1 MVSDNAKGEKT
12 MSKETA
18 KAFLTAFRQK
28 EPDEAFVNRF
38 REVQSDD
45 ERLALY
51 VEAAA
56 AAGCDLTAADIRD
69 ALEELD
75 AERKAKTQEAVQDLQ
90 ALKDDDVE
98 KVAGGFYYIG
108 EKDGQTHQKIEGECV
123 NDFTDDDCTL
133 QDACHV
139 FSNLY
144 YDCDNT
150 YYADACSW
158 GDYVENGVNTKSHW

>member
-1 MVSDNAKGEKT
+1 MSTEAAKKYLLEI
-12 MSKETA
+12 
-18 KAFLTAFRQK
+18 RQG
-28 EPDEAFVNRF
+28 EPDEAFAKRF
-38 REVQSDD
+38 REARSDD
-45 ERLALY
+45 ERFALY
-51 VEAAA
+51 AEA
-56 AAGCDLTAADIRD
+56 AAGCDVTASDLRA

-90 ALKDDDVE
+90 ALGDDDVE

-150 YYADACSW
+150 YYADDCSW

>member
-1 MVSDNAKGEKT
+1 
-12 MSKETA
+12 MSKEKA
-18 KAFLTAFRQK
+18 KEFLIAFRQG
-28 EPDEAFVNRF
+28 EPDEAFAKRF
-38 REVQSDD
+38 REAQSDD
-45 ERLALY
+45 ERFALY
-51 VEAAA
+51 AEAAA
-56 AAGCDLTAADIRD
+56 AEGLDLTAADIRD

-150 YYADACSW
+150 YYADDCSW

>member
-1 MVSDNAKGEKT
+1 M
-12 MSKETA
+12 
-18 KAFLTAFRQK
+18 
-28 EPDEAFVNRF
+28 
-38 REVQSDD
+38 
-45 ERLALY
+45 LY
-51 VEAAA
+51 AEAAVD
-56 AAGCDLTAADIRD
+56 AGIDVTAADIRD

-75 AERKAKTQEAVQDLQ
+75 AEHKAKTQEAVQDLQ
-90 ALKDDDVE
+90 TLEDSEVE
-98 KVAGGFYYIG
+98 AVAGGVYYIG
-108 EKDGQTHQKIEGECV
+108 EIDGQTHQKIEGECV

-139 FSNLY
+139 FSNRY